1 MSSNSQEEASNSLKR
16 KNEVGIE
23 EQNLEA
29 GIKRVA
35 LEDDLVNSDTGS
47 GTGTGTGS
55 TAKPRSSEPEA
66 TGPTTT
72 TTTTTKVSATEPE
85 TATAT
90 GENGGA
96 DSENDSSNV
105 TTASNSEDT
114 HNGSDT
120 SGSQVGS
127 DTVHLRMLCL
137 VKEAGLVVGPKGETI
152 SRIKSETKARINVSN
167 NIRGVP
173 ERVIYVKG
181 TCDSVAKA
189 FGAIA
194 RTLIAESN
202 SKTRDMSRGGH
213 AGYNNEEQKL
223 GLGLELDT
231 ATESAEQA
239 GTPIGSPDLD
249 HEKLKGDQEEDK
261 TAITLY
267 LLIPHHL
274 MGYVIGKRGSRLKE
288 IEELSAA
295 KLLASPDQLVPS
307 NDRLLQV
314 TGVPDAIHIATFY
327 VAQTIAIFK
336 DSRKNRKSVYYQPG
350 STFPVLSGPMGI
362 GGFTGGIMVG
372 NAARYG
378 QNARSNSIPF
388 PAFSISPVGFLAD
401 PQASQGRYQFIDS
414 RYAPQLMRSGGNVNG
429 TNGNDSDNNSNDNND
444 NNGNGNDNNSNNG
457 SGNGGNSNDQGDSS
471 LDHSRRVPSS
481 PLIVTGSPMMTMS
494 SNRHHHHHHHPHPN
508 PHQAAAIPS
517 SGPMGIIPG
526 SVVYTPETVANA
538 MSFVPNYS
546 IPNVRIVERPFT
558 AQPMAI
564 VQQEIYIDE
573 NYVGNIIG
581 REGRHINSIKR
592 TTGCS
597 IYIDPPVEGSRE
609 RKLTIKGTAM
619 GSQAAIMLISNKIE
633 LDRANSNS
641 RHRGIYQSSGPVNG
655 GAVGQ

>member
-35 LEDDLVNSDTGS
+35 LEDDLVNSDTAA
-47 GTGTGTGS
+47 GTSTRPKSSDSEATSPS
-55 TAKPRSSEPEA
+55 TAKVSTTEA
-66 TGPTTT
+66 
-72 TTTTTKVSATEPE
+72 ATV
-85 TATAT
+85 T
-90 GENGGA
+90 GENGSA

-105 TTASNSEDT
+105 TTTSNSEDA

-213 AGYNNEEQKL
+213 AGYNGEEQKL

-231 ATESAEQA
+231 ATESVEQV
-239 GTPIGSPDLD
+239 GTPIGSPDSD

-295 KLLASPDQLVPS
+295 KLSASPDQLVPS

-429 TNGNDSDNNSNDNND
+429 TNGNDSDNNNNNDNND

-457 SGNGGNSNDQGDSS
+457 SGNDGNSNDQGNSS

-481 PLIVTGSPMMTMS
+481 PLIVTGSPMMTIS
-494 SNRHHHHHHHPHPN
+494 SNRHHHHHHPHPN
-508 PHQAAAIPS
+508 PHQAAIPS

-546 IPNVRIVERPFT
+546 MPNVRIVERPFT

>member
-35 LEDDLVNSDTGS
+35 LEDDLVNSDTAA
-47 GTGTGTGS
+47 GTSTRPKSSDSEATSPS
-55 TAKPRSSEPEA
+55 TAKVSTTEA
-66 TGPTTT
+66 
-72 TTTTTKVSATEPE
+72 ATV
-85 TATAT
+85 T
-90 GENGGA
+90 GENGSA

-105 TTASNSEDT
+105 TTTSNSEDA

-202 SKTRDMSRGGH
+202 AKTRDLSRGRGPQ
-213 AGYNNEEQKL
+213 ASNSEEQKL
-223 GLGLELDT
+223 GLGLELG
-231 ATESAEQA
+231 TETEQQEQV
-239 GTPIGSPDLD
+239 GTSIGSPDSE
-249 HEKLKGDQEEDK
+249 HEKSRDDREEDK

-295 KLLASPDQLVPS
+295 KLSASPDQLAPS

-362 GGFTGGIMVG
+362 SGFTGGGMFVG
-372 NAARYG
+372 NGARFG
-378 QNARSNSIPF
+378 QNARSNSVPF

-414 RYAPQLMRSGGNVNG
+414 RYAPPVMRSGGS
-429 TNGNDSDNNSNDNND
+429 NGNDSDNNNDNND
-444 NNGNGNDNNSNNG
+444 NNDNNNNNNNNSSG
-457 SGNGGNSNDQGDSS
+457 SGNDGTNNDQGNSS
-471 LDHSRRVPSS
+471 LGHSRRPPNSPLVVAGSAMTMPSS
-481 PLIVTGSPMMTMS
+481 
-494 SNRHHHHHHHPHPN
+494 RHHHHH
-508 PHQAAAIPS
+508 QGTIPS
-517 SGPMGIIPG
+517 PGPMGIIPG

-538 MSFVPNYS
+538 MSFVPNYT
-546 IPNVRIVERPFT
+546 IPNVHIVERPFT

-633 LDRANSNS
+633 LDRANSNG
-641 RHRGIYQSSGPVNG
+641 RHRGIYQSSGPVNSG
-655 GAVGQ
+655 VGQ